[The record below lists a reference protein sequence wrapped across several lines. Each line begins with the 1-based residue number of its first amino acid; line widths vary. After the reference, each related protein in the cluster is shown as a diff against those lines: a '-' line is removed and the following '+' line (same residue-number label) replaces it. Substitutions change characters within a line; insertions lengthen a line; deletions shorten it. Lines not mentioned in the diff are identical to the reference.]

1 LAKKVKTL
9 NALVSDYEL
18 MNEKLKNFE
27 KLYIGNI
34 EIINFTKTLKTRFQ
48 SELEKKL
55 ETIKNLYYEKDP
67 NLNYYQEDIDNS
79 IKSLVDSFGVDIEGY
94 FDELFGKFYNEFN
107 LEYVQESMTEFESL
121 YITD

>member
-9 NALVSDYEL
+9 NALVSDYEF

-107 LEYVQESMTEFESL
+107 LEYVQESMTKFELL